1 MLVDT
6 DKLSTIS
13 AKAREDGISTV
24 AVYKRINKGLYDVVP
39 IKGQTLIVGD
49 YKGDPQPKR
58 GGKR

>member
-6 DKLSTIS
+6 DKLSTIT
-13 AKAREDGISTV
+13 AKAREDGISS
-24 AVYKRINKGLYDVVP
+24 AAIYKRIKKGLYDV
-39 IKGQTLIVGD
+39 IKVKGATLIVED